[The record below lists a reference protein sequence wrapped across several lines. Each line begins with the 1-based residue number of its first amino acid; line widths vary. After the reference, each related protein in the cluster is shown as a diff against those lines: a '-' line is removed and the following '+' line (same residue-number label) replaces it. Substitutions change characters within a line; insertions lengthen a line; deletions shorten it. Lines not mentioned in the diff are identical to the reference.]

1 MGILN
6 KFKQYLRLEKDKE
19 FPDNKNIKLMHGM
32 NKISIVMFVVALVV
46 LVVKC
51 VS

>member
-6 KFKQYLRLEKDKE
+6 KFKQYITLRKDKQ
-19 FPDNKNIKLMHGM
+19 FPDNQNIKLMHGM
-32 NKISIVMFVVALVV
+32 NKISIVIFVVAIVV

-51 VS
+51 VR